1 MKKYIFSLSLVVA
14 LGLSSCGNAQST
26 ETNEE
31 SASTEQSAQIINKD
45 VDVNQFAQLL
55 EEGNGLLLDVRTDQE
70 YAEGHLK
77 GATQIDFY
85 ASDFK
90 AQVEKLDPET
100 PVYVYCRSG
109 GRSGNAANIMK
120 GLGFKAVYNL
130 EGGITAWQG
139 AGKPV
144 EK

>member
-1 MKKYIFSLSLVVA
+1 MKKYIFSLSLLAA

-26 ETNEE
+26 ETNNE
-31 SASTEQSAQIINKD
+31 SASTEQNAQVINKD
-45 VDVNQFAQLL
+45 VDVNEFAKLVA
-55 EEGNGLLLDVRTDQE
+55 EGNGLLLDVRTDAE
-70 YAEGHLK
+70 YAEAHLK
-77 GATQIDFY
+77 GSTQIDFY
-85 ASDFK
+85 SPDFK

-120 GLGFKAVYNL
+120 GLGFKEVYNL
-130 EGGITAWQG
+130 EGGIGAWQR

>member
-1 MKKYIFSLSLVVA
+1 MKKHIFSLTLIAA
-14 LGLSSCGNAQST
+14 LGLASCGNAQSK
-26 ETNEE
+26 EE
-31 SASTEQSAQIINKD
+31 VQQEATTSTSEVINKD
-45 VDVNQFAQLL
+45 VDVNEFEKLVA
-55 EEGNGLLLDVRTDQE
+55 EGNGLLLDVRTNE
-70 YAEGHLK
+70 EFASAHLK

-85 ASDFK
+85 ASDFQDQLK
-90 AQVEKLDPET
+90 KLDTET

-120 GLGFKAVYNL
+120 GMGFKAVYNL

-139 AGKPV
+139 AGKSV

>member
-1 MKKYIFSLSLVVA
+1 MKMYIFSLSLIA
-14 LGLSSCGNAQST
+14 SLGLASCGNAQSNAEAQA
-26 ETNEE
+26 ETT
-31 SASTEQSAQIINKD
+31 ASTSQVINKD
-45 VDVNQFAQLL
+45 VTVTEFAKLVA
-55 EEGNGLLLDVRTDQE
+55 EGKGLLLDVRTNQE
-70 YAEGHLK
+70 FASGHLK

-85 ASDFK
+85 SPEFK
-90 AQVEKLDPET
+90 EQVKKLDPDT

-120 GLGFKAVYNL
+120 GMGFKEVYNL

>member
-1 MKKYIFSLSLVVA
+1 MKKYIFSLSLLAA

-26 ETNEE
+26 ETN
-31 SASTEQSAQIINKD
+31 AAEQSAQIINKD
-45 VDVNQFAQLL
+45 VDVNEFAKLVG
-55 EEGNGLLLDVRTDQE
+55 EGNGLLLDVRTDQE
-70 YAEGHLK
+70 YAEAHLK
-77 GATQIDFY
+77 GSTQIDFY
-85 ASDFK
+85 SPDFK

-109 GRSGNAANIMK
+109 GRSGNAADIMK